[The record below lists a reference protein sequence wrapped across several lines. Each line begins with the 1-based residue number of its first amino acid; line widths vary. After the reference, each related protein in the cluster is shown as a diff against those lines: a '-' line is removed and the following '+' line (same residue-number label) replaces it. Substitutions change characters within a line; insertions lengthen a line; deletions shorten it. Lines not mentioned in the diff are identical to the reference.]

1 MGSKTTQKATS
12 LAEVGTAKNPRDEL
26 VALVERAAKGD
37 QSALPAVR
45 EMFDRLPRLW
55 QEAGDLARH
64 AEGAIA
70 KVITGDDVYFREA
83 LCRKV
88 EALRSELAGPDCT
101 PLERV
106 LVDRIVLCWLHAHY
120 ADAIYAQDMGDA
132 TFQLGDYR
140 QRRQDRT
147 HRRLLSAVRTLA
159 LVRRLGLPAMQV
171 NIAEKQINVAQ

>member
-1 MGSKTTQKATS
+1 MASKTTQEATCPG
-12 LAEVGTAKNPRDEL
+12 EVSAANDHRKEL
-26 VALVERAAKGD
+26 TALVERAAKGD

-45 EMFDRLPRLW
+45 EMLDRLPRLW

-64 AEGAIA
+64 AEEAIA
-70 KVITGDDVYFREA
+70 KVITGDDAYFREA

-106 LVDRIVLCWLHAHY
+106 LVDRVVVCWLHANY
-120 ADAIYAQDMGDA
+120 ADAIYAQSMGDCS
-132 TFQLGDYR
+132 FQLVDYR